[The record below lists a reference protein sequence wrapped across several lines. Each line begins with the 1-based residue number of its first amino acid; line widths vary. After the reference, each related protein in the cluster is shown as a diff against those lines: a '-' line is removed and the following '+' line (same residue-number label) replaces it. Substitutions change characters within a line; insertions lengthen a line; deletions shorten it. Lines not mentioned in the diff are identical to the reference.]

1 MEKNKVS
8 VLVAGQR
15 FTLVTEESDKNV
27 MDIAA
32 SVDAKINTFMARMN
46 MSREKCSVLAALD
59 FCDDER
65 KARKAINEIKD
76 QIKDY
81 ITEIST
87 LKEEN
92 EKLKKEIEKLN
103 DEKQRLIDSKKAT
116 VITSKEALTESV
128 TSQDD
133 LSFDFPNEIKV
144 EVDEKPTQEA
154 EKKVDNTPSY
164 FGAPIKKPRHE
175 HKHENPYKQQF
186 EKKQSEQK
194 GYTPQ
199 RQYTLFDNDNE

>member
-15 FTLVTEESDKNV
+15 FTLVTDESDKNV

-81 ITEIST
+81 ISEISS
-87 LKEEN
+87 LKDEN
-92 EKLKKEIEKLN
+92 ERLNKEIEKLKT
-103 DEKQRLIDSKKAT
+103 EKQRLIDSKKAT
-116 VITSKEALTESV
+116 VLTSKEAEKERV

-144 EVDEKPTQEA
+144 EVDEKPAQGE
-154 EKKVDNTPSY
+154 EKKALNTPSY
-164 FGAPIKKPRHE
+164 FSAPMKKPRHE
-175 HKHENPYKQQF
+175 HKHENPYKQKF
-186 EKKQSEQK
+186 ENKQAQQK

-199 RQYTLFDNDNE
+199 RQYTLFDNGDE